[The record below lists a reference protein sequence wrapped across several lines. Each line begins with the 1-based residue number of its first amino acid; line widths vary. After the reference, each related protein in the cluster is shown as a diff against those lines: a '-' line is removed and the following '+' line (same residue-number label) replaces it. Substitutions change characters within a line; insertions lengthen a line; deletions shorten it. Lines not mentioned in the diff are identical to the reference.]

1 MKKFINIATALSLAA
16 AMASCSMTENT
27 PARHDL
33 QDKQRLHDIRN
44 NLPET
49 IRIFD
54 PGEFFPTDTK
64 SDLGLP
70 VDIPSDALDY
80 GNASTLS
87 NSLYDYVQIPIHAP
101 AHPRWEDT
109 LGDSGIKDIPHSP
122 KSERLLLDRSL
133 HRHHHPASGLH
144 DTGTARQ
151 P

>member
-87 NSLYDYVQIPIHAP
+87 NSLYLRLRADSHSRK
-101 AHPRWEDT
+101 HP
-109 LGDSGIKDIPHSP
+109 
-122 KSERLLLDRSL
+122 
-133 HRHHHPASGLH
+133 SGLRIS
-144 DTGTARQ
+144 TVSTN